1 MLLENS
7 DSIRR
12 FPQKA
17 KNIPTFA
24 EEDRSCHDQI
34 TMFLTGKNPSETL
47 NLKVTEKRSLL
58 ISNLLTCQSDPETL
72 YSVESTEPSHL
83 LSL

>member
-34 TMFLTGKNPSETL
+34 TMFLSGKNPSVD